1 MIIIGLTGSIGMG
14 KTTTAKFFAEEG
26 VPVNDSDA
34 VVHDLYRSDAVEPV
48 GEAFPYAIRD
58 GVVDR
63 QALARQLAAN
73 ADGFKRLE
81 AIVHPLVRQRESQ
94 FLDRESQKGAEMV
107 LLDIPL
113 LFETERHNAVDA
125 IVVVTCDPQIQRERV
140 LARPDMTE
148 EKFELILARQM
159 PDQEKRQK
167 ADFLID
173 TGHGLDTARA
183 RVRQIIKSLR
193 AGKLSEKTDA

>member
-14 KTTTAKFFAEEG
+14 KSTTAKFFAEEG